1 MGTVTFQNTDTM
13 LRMSSSNPVG
23 TIAFILDE
31 EALLVRVNKGWQYIA
46 LGTLVPLATQP
57 MTTTSVSPSYGPDL
71 QASNLLNS
79 NSILKSPESYTVRLK
94 KFYFSRETW
103 LGGMEIACHRRWA
116 LHLTFIHRNV
126 SPRPGLI
133 KVIKRTARGER
144 LWMKIPPSSIGFTLS
159 Y

>member
-1 MGTVTFQNTDTM
+1 
-13 LRMSSSNPVG
+13 MSSTSPVG

-79 NSILKSPESYTVRLK
+79 NILKSPESYTV
-94 KFYFSRETW
+94 
-103 LGGMEIACHRRWA
+103 G
-116 LHLTFIHRNV
+116 
-126 SPRPGLI
+126 
-133 KVIKRTARGER
+133 
-144 LWMKIPPSSIGFTLS
+144 
-159 Y
+159 

>member
-1 MGTVTFQNTDTM
+1 MGTVTFQNTETM

-79 NSILKSPESYTVRLK
+79 NSILKSPESYTVSE
-94 KFYFSRETW
+94 KFCLSNS
-103 LGGMEIACHRRWA
+103 IAWGNGNC
-116 LHLTFIHRNV
+116 LLVIIMHLTFIHRNASV
-126 SPRPGLI
+126 RSCPIWALGNECGAISSPKPHTYLI
-133 KVIKRTARGER
+133 I
-144 LWMKIPPSSIGFTLS
+144 LID
-159 Y
+159 

>member
-94 KFYFSRETW
+94 KFYFVRK
-103 LGGMEIACHRRWA
+103 A
-116 LHLTFIHRNV
+116 
-126 SPRPGLI
+126 
-133 KVIKRTARGER
+133 
-144 LWMKIPPSSIGFTLS
+144 
-159 Y
+159 

>member
-94 KFYFSRETW
+94 KFYFVRA
-103 LGGMEIACHRRWA
+103 GGMEIACHRR
-116 LHLTFIHRNV
+116 
-126 SPRPGLI
+126 
-133 KVIKRTARGER
+133 
-144 LWMKIPPSSIGFTLS
+144 
-159 Y
+159 